1 MRYVFEELHE
11 HGVTI
16 AQRIANRLSENG
28 IETVEELEGLS
39 REKLLSMDGIG
50 ENIINVLEETLGIR
64 FRRDGRSEDPLYA
77 RILEACG
84 ELGYNQHVAALA
96 YSASKKPTFDRMPRN
111 EWKKRWFVGEKVFDV
126 LNIVFP
132 EQNDRPCNSYED
144 SQA

>member
-16 AQRIANRLSENG
+16 AQRIANRLAENG

-39 REKLLSMDGIG
+39 REKLLSMEGIG

-64 FRRDGRSEDPLYA
+64 FMRDGRSEDPLYA

-96 YSASKKPTFDRMPRN
+96 YSASKKPMFSRTPRN

-132 EQNDRPCNSYED
+132 EQNDIPCSKHED